1 MTAPTFANE
10 SIVPVSK
17 ETKDIAISLRDKAIN
32 DDSAYEILK
41 SLTTEVG
48 ARHPGTPGEKAGIE
62 WAISKL
68 KALGFD
74 KFIPKTSK

>member
-1 MTAPTFANE
+1 MKLIKLAAFAALILSAPTFGND
-10 SIVPVSK
+10 SIVAVSK
-17 ETKDIAISLRDKAIN
+17 ETRDSAVSLRDKAIN

-62 WAISKL
+62 WGIN
-68 KALGFD
+68 
-74 KFIPKTSK
+74 